1 MLNRSGPSA
10 ELKVVSEGIYRSTC
24 MSKLSSPGTVSAGIS
39 NDPGQGA
46 LTSPHGL
53 VPLGSPIFTEPTFP
67 RPESAGSGTMV
78 TLPALLPV
86 PSPRILSKLSSS
98 RTITLASPTLP
109 LKFT

>member
-53 VPLGSPIFTEPTFP
+53 VPLGSQYSQSLRFRDQNPQGQEQW
-67 RPESAGSGTMV
+67 
-78 TLPALLPV
+78 
-86 PSPRILSKLSSS
+86 
-98 RTITLASPTLP
+98 
-109 LKFT
+109 